1 MKNIISALVSLTLFG
16 SLLAGCGK
24 HVDTASAQAT
34 ATDVCERDG
43 RAGDHE
49 YVFSAGS
56 AQMAR
61 VVRSTRSDGSETLTG
76 VSTLSRGTL
85 TEYAEIGAN
94 GRLKYAHVS
103 FVGENG
109 ANRRLLVDAT
119 HGVFYV
125 QDARDAG
132 WHRLPTDAPW
142 VLAGLADEDGAYMLE
157 PTPVSAWI
165 AARAAKVS
173 PNLRIVDATLRQGVV
188 AAADQYVVEGDGP
201 ERFVVTGSSA
211 LAANDEFV
219 TSLGDETANPM
230 RLAIDSLRP
239 RRTAQR

>member
-1 MKNIISALVSLTLFG
+1 MKNIISALVSLTLLG
-16 SLLAGCGK
+16 SLSAGCEE
-24 HVDTASAQAT
+24 HVDTASAKAT

-56 AQMAR
+56 AQIAR
-61 VVRSTRSDGSETLTG
+61 VERSMRADGSETLTG
-76 VSTLSRGTL
+76 VSKLSRGTL

-94 GRLKYAHVS
+94 GRLKYADVS

-109 ANRRLLVDAT
+109 ANRRMLVDAT
-119 HGVFYV
+119 HGAFYV
-125 QDARDAG
+125 QDAQAAG
-132 WHRLPTDAPW
+132 WHRLPTDTPW
-142 VLAGLADEDGAYMLE
+142 VLAGLTDEDGAYMLD

-165 AARAAKVS
+165 AVRAAQVS
-173 PNLRIVDATLRQGVV
+173 SNLRIVDAKLRYGIV
-188 AAADQYVVEGDGP
+188 ATADQYVVEGDGA
-201 ERFVVTGSSA
+201 ERFVVTRSSA
-211 LAANDEFV
+211 LFANDEFV
-219 TSLGDETANPM
+219 TSLGDATASPM